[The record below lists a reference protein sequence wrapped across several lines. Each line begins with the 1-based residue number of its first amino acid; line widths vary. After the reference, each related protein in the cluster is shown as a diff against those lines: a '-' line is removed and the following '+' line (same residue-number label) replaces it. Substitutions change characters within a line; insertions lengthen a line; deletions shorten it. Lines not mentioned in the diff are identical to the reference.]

1 MGQRRVRK
9 GFLLTLDAIIAITL
23 LLSLALFI
31 GAISITY
38 YSPDLKYER
47 LYYMGKDLLLLVEN
61 ADMDQLSDFP
71 VIDYYIS
78 EGVITPDQMDKS
90 LLEVVG
96 SLWASDNLT
105 LQEYATNITGE
116 ILNETLPEKY
126 GYEVLM
132 DGSTIFRKNGTGGE
146 DFVSRF
152 STIVSGFELGKP
164 VSGFVARAWA
174 TKISKN
180 TTDVITFDIEGAGN
194 DGGDLKITKYFTLNS
209 TAIESAT
216 FYVSIHYTDMDSL
229 QVNGNEISGDINWIH
244 SDYSW
249 GIGTAAFGTVDVTD
263 YLQNG
268 SNTVYLEIR
277 NDEYN
282 SHIHPG
288 MRIEVTYKTEEIK
301 NATETVKERIFFD
314 NILSEENGWRK
325 SGAWATVS
333 FYIPENSTIKDVT
346 MHLRGEDIEDI
357 AWRDDVR
364 IYYKDDLY
372 DTFNPPANGTVD
384 VTYNFTDEAT
394 EGTNWVL
401 VQLNYRISSS
411 WWGEYD
417 DFTGDGDTIIYSD
430 PLNDPDGSS
439 YIDIEYEMEEERL
452 RYGYIDIGL
461 SEMAGGSPAVTKTF
475 SVDFEDKELIK
486 SFVHIAQLFSYI
498 VRVRVRPQG
507 HSWIQIFESPSGRV
521 IPSSIYV
528 DPNHF
533 DVSVPNDIEVREMG
547 AGYNILPETSLEYRI
562 WIPSSVGYGDVNK
575 TLQGALDDAVARL
588 NQTLGKYAVA
598 TTIAKETYSVSGVPS
613 MWGPAILEVRVWG

>member
-1 MGQRRVRK
+1 MGQRVRK

-78 EGVITPDQMDKS
+78 QGVITTDQMENS

-96 SLWASDNLT
+96 SLWASNNAT
-105 LQEYATNITGE
+105 LQDYATNITGE

-132 DGSTIFRKNGTGGE
+132 DGSRIFRKEGTGGE
-146 DFVSRF
+146 DFISRF

-194 DGGDLKITKYFTLNS
+194 DGGDLKITKHFTLNT

-216 FYVSIHYTDMDSL
+216 FYVSIHYTNLDSL
-229 QVNGNEISGDINWIH
+229 QVNGNEISGDISWLH
-244 SDYSW
+244 SDYFW
-249 GIGTAAFGTVDVTD
+249 GMGTAAFGTVDVTD
-263 YLQNG
+263 YVQNG
-268 SNTVYLEIR
+268 NNTIYLEIR
-277 NDEYN
+277 NTEYN

-288 MRIEVTYKTEEIK
+288 MRLEVTYKTEEIK
-301 NATETVKERIFFD
+301 EATETVKERIYFD
-314 NILSEENGWRK
+314 NIVSEENGWRN
-325 SGAWATVS
+325 SGAWAMVS
-333 FYIPENSTIKDVT
+333 FHIPENSTIRNVT

-364 IYYKDDLY
+364 IYYKDQLY
-372 DTFNPPANGTVD
+372 DTFNPPPSGIAD
-384 VTYNFTDEAT
+384 VSYNFTDEAT
-394 EGTNWVL
+394 EGTNWIL

-417 DFTGDGDTIIYSD
+417 DFTGDGDTVIYSD
-430 PLNDPDGSS
+430 PINDPDGSS
-439 YIDIEYEMEEERL
+439 YIDIEYGMDEERL

-461 SEMAGGSPAVTKTF
+461 SEIAGGSPEITKTF
-475 SVDFEDKELIK
+475 PVDFEDKELIK
-486 SFVHIAQLFSYI
+486 SFVHVAQLFSYI

-507 HSWIQIFESPSGRV
+507 QSWTQIFESPSGRV

-528 DPNHF
+528 DPNYF
-533 DVSVPNDIEVREMG
+533 DISVPNDIEVREMN

-562 WIPSSVGYGDVNK
+562 WIPSSVGYGDVNE

-588 NQTLGKYAVA
+588 NETLGKYAVA

-613 MWGPAILEVRVWG
+613 MWGPAVLEVRVWG